1 MSVLHAVDVLFKIA
15 VVFSWIYAAYN
26 FWLYNQLLG
35 KAMTEGTIPPVLL
48 SQRMGLGWMI
58 ASPGA
63 VPGGDVHRRKCMYGS
78 ATFVAL
84 CAAYALF
91 SVVARRMG

>member
-1 MSVLHAVDVLFKIA
+1 MSVLHAVDVLLKTA
-15 VVFSWIYAAYN
+15 VVFSWIYAAYHS
-26 FWLYNQLLG
+26 WLFTQLLAKATLEG
-35 KAMTEGTIPPVLL
+35 KIPSVLL

-58 ASPGA
+58 ASPGV
-63 VPGGDVHRRKCMYGS
+63 VPGGDVHRRKCMYAG

-91 SVVARRMG
+91 SVVAQH